1 MGIKDKMNPDSLEM
15 RERAFRIC
23 RDYLHGAWRNISS
36 QDMVLKRISG
46 GLSNW
51 LFYCALPVTHPPRQ
65 GEPARVLLRL
75 YGQIH
80 GGNNVGGGGGG
91 PGAANVPVPTQSP
104 LEGILTESVI
114 FTLLSER
121 RLGPRLH
128 GVFPGGRLEE
138 YIPAQP
144 LKTAQMSDPK
154 LIPLIAE
161 KMALIHSM
169 NVPISKEPRW
179 LWDTMQRW
187 MLNVQE
193 IKADY
198 ELKNLACDDKGALIE
213 DVLRHNF
220 ADEVD
225 WLKKQVKKLSSP
237 VVFCHNDMQEGNILL
252 REEETAETKAANQ
265 LSPSR
270 HHSNMVI
277 IDFEY
282 CSYNYRGFDIANHFC
297 EWTYDYTLDSHPNFS
312 SCPKAYPSRDQQLM
326 FIRSYLQTVRKSKR
340 YQQSSSGVDIEKEAE
355 QVMAEVQVFTMAS
368 HLFWGLWSLVNAKI
382 SQIPFG
388 YWEYAAARLDGYF
401 KRKSQIIGQ
410 SVDSTL
416 KRKADDMEH

>member
-23 RDYLHGAWRNISS
+23 RDYLHGAWRNITS

-91 PGAANVPVPTQSP
+91 GPGAANVPMPTHSP

-144 LKTAQMSDPK
+144 LKTVQMSDPK

-179 LWDTMQRW
+179 LWDTLQRW
-187 MLNVQE
+187 MTTVQE
-193 IKADY
+193 MKSDY
-198 ELKNLACDDKGALIE
+198 ELENISSDEKSVLIKN
-213 DVLRHNF
+213 VLRPNF
-220 ADEVD
+220 SDEVE
-225 WLKKQVKKLSSP
+225 WLRKQVTKVSSP

-252 REEETAETKAANQ
+252 KEEETPEMRPTNQ
-265 LSPSR
+265 LSSPSR
-270 HHSNMVI
+270 RHSNMVI

-312 SCPKAYPSRDQQLM
+312 SCPKAFPTRE
-326 FIRSYLQTVRKSKR
+326 
-340 YQQSSSGVDIEKEAE
+340 QQSSLPPSSSGWSAAGV
-355 QVMAEVQVFTMAS
+355 TS
-368 HLFWGLWSLVNAKI
+368 HSGPTYSHNT
-382 SQIPFG
+382 PT
-388 YWEYAAARLDGYF
+388 RLAG
-401 KRKSQIIGQ
+401 
-410 SVDSTL
+410 
-416 KRKADDMEH
+416 